1 MFGQYLT
8 EHPTRVIESKLRFS
22 EYIISHKQVHG
33 IIISLFKLSQTESNP
48 LIAEINVIYVGHI
61 NKLLH
66 VSTVP
71 FNFVPMSAVSNTVL
85 VMSETSSTRSK
96 ENDLKN
102 YTNI

>member
-1 MFGQYLT
+1 MFGQYLR
-8 EHPTRVIESKLRFS
+8 EHPPEGHRKQIEIFRIHYFS
-22 EYIISHKQVHG
+22 QASTWYYNLIIQALADRIQSTYCRNQCY
-33 IIISLFKLSQTESNP
+33 L
-48 LIAEINVIYVGHI
+48 GHI

-85 VMSETSSTRSK
+85 VMSETSSTLSK